1 MGDALIEQCIQ
12 IRDCTKSKSGGIK
25 GQEKLQEDRVDVFGN
40 VNESGQEGKV
50 QNSMCNGPEALQH
63 LTVPDGR

>member
-1 MGDALIEQCIQ
+1 MGDALTEQRIQ

-25 GQEKLQEDRVDVFGN
+25 DQEKLQDRVDVFGK

-50 QNSMCNGPEALQH
+50 QNSMCNGPEAW
-63 LTVPDGR
+63 